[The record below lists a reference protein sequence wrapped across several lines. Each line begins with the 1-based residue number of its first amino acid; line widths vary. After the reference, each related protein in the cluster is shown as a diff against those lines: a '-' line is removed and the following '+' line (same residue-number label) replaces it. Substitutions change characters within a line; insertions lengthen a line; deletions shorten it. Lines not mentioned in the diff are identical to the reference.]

1 MNVGI
6 KMASLKL
13 NAIEKKFINISLTQ
27 KWLLMLVLAVFLL
40 IAKMSMQ
47 KVFLTDLSF
56 ASAEETFA
64 IVNTYNLWA
73 DFIVAAVFI
82 GALYW
87 LMMLTK
93 KKIQVMNQDL
103 AEAFSTGSLEGYAR
117 LTAKDE
123 LGDVARMVCRHAG
136 DIQEKVQA
144 QGKDASELKEITEHL
159 SICMEIIND
168 AMDEEFGQIE
178 QLATAMNEMTATVK
192 EVANN
197 ANSASTSTTEA
208 SDVAQEG
215 SQFVNATISTINSL
229 SSNIGA
235 SADAVNN
242 VETKVEGIGSVVD
255 TIRSISDQTNL
266 LALNAAIEAARAGEA
281 GRGFAVVADEVRN
294 LAKRTQDATVEI
306 QGMIEQL
313 QVSAEDAVGLMGKSV
328 READIG
334 VDQVT
339 QAGTKLA
346 GIVEKVHHISDM
358 NYQIAS
364 AAEEQ
369 TVVAGD
375 INQNLEQVKEVV
387 EGSVTVLKEVTEM
400 AETIGRHVENLN
412 KVSNV

>member
-1 MNVGI
+1 
-6 KMASLKL
+6 MASLKL
-13 NAIEKKFINISLTQ
+13 NTIEKKFINISLTQ
-27 KWLLMLVLAVFLL
+27 KWVLMLVLAVFLL
-40 IAKMSMQ
+40 IAKIAIQ
-47 KVFLTDLSF
+47 KVFLNDI
-56 ASAEETFA
+56 ASSSAQETFA
-64 IVNTYNLWA
+64 MVNSYHLWA

-82 GALYW
+82 SALYW
-87 LMMLTK
+87 VMMLTK

-103 AEAFSTGSLEGYAR
+103 ADAFSTGSLEGYAR
-117 LTAKDE
+117 LSAKDE
-123 LGDVARMVCRHAG
+123 LGDVARMVCHYAG
-136 DIQEKVQA
+136 DMQQVAQA
-144 QGKDASELKEITEHL
+144 QGKDASALIEITENL
-159 SICMEIIND
+159 SVCMEIIND
-168 AMDEEFGQIE
+168 AIDEEFGQIE

-197 ANSASTSTTEA
+197 ASSASSSTTEA
-208 SDVAQEG
+208 SAVAQEG
-215 SQFVNATISTINSL
+215 SQFVDATIATINSL
-229 SSNIGA
+229 SGNIGA

-242 VETKVEGIGSVVD
+242 VETKVDGIGSVVD

-313 QVSAEDAVGLMGKSV
+313 QVSAQDAVGLMGKSV
-328 READIG
+328 REAGIG

-339 QAGTKLA
+339 QTGTKLA

-387 EGSVTVLKEVTEM
+387 EGSITVLKEVTEM
-400 AETIGRHVENLN
+400 TETISQHVENIN
-412 KVSNV
+412 K

>member
-1 MNVGI
+1 
-6 KMASLKL
+6 MASLKL

-27 KWLLMLVLAVFLL
+27 KWLLMLALAVILL
-40 IAKMSMQ
+40 ITKISIQKML
-47 KVFLTDLSF
+47 LTDSSF
-56 ASAEETFA
+56 TSAEETFA
-64 IVNTYNLWA
+64 IVNSYNLWA
-73 DFIVAAVFI
+73 DFIAATIFI

-93 KKIQVMNQDL
+93 KKIQVINQDL
-103 AEAFSTGSLEGYAR
+103 AEAFSSGSLAGYAR
-117 LTAKDE
+117 LAAKDE
-123 LGDVARMVCRHAG
+123 LGDLARMVCRHAG
-136 DIQEKVQA
+136 EMQQEVEA
-144 QGKDASELKEITEHL
+144 QGKSASELKEITEHL

-168 AMDEEFGQIE
+168 AMGEEFGQIE
-178 QLATAMNEMTATVK
+178 QLATAMNQMTATVK
-192 EVANN
+192 EVASN
-197 ANSASTSTTEA
+197 ANSASSSTTEA

-215 SQFVNATISTINSL
+215 SQFVDATISTINSL
-229 SSNIGA
+229 SGNIGA

-242 VETKVEGIGSVVD
+242 VEMKVEGIGSVVD

-400 AETIGRHVENLN
+400 AETIGQHVEKLN
-412 KVSNV
+412 KASNI